1 VRHNVAEHKIA
12 GYRNVFV
19 ALKEPG
25 APPGDIDADQMDAV
39 ADLADR
45 YSFGQIRATHHQNL
59 LLADVR
65 QADLYPLWHALK
77 AQNGWRRR

>member
-1 VRHNVAEHKIA
+1 MAEGGQTSRPGCVANVAEHKVK

-25 APPGDIDADQMDAV
+25 TPPGDISADQMDTV

-45 YSFGQIRATHHQNL
+45 YSFGLIRSTHHQNCC
-59 LLADVR
+59 
-65 QADLYPLWHALK
+65 
-77 AQNGWRRR
+77 